1 MDNFSIYQASPDPE
15 NMSEHEFMIHKQALQ
30 QDVKDYLE
38 IDDQIKALNKAIK
51 ERKDKKKA
59 LSEEIL
65 GTMKKFEINNMNTK
79 NGKLIY
85 AVSKSKKGLNTKTLI
100 KGLNLYF
107 KDEMKATEVGKI
119 VMNSR
124 EVVEKVSLR
133 RTIHKNKN
141 I

>member
-1 MDNFSIYQASPDPE
+1 MNNLNIYQVPE
-15 NMSEHEFMIHKQALQ
+15 TQNMNDHEFLIHKQALQ

-51 ERKDKKKA
+51 ERRDKKKK

-85 AVSKSKKGLNTKTLI
+85 AISKSRKGLNTKSLVH
-100 KGLNLYF
+100 GLNLYF
-107 KDEMKATEVGKI
+107 KDEMKASEVGKI
-119 VMNSR
+119 VMDSR

-141 I
+141 M

>member
-1 MDNFSIYQASPDPE
+1 MNNFNIYQDPE
-15 NMSEHEFMIHKQALQ
+15 TQNMSDHEFLIHKQALQ

-51 ERKDKKKA
+51 ERRDKKKA

-85 AVSKSKKGLNTKTLI
+85 AISKSRKGLNTKSLVR
-100 KGLNLYF
+100 GLNLYF

-119 VMNSR
+119 VMDSR

-141 I
+141 M

>member
-1 MDNFSIYQASPDPE
+1 MDNFNIYQESND
-15 NMSEHEFMIHKQALQ
+15 MSDHEFLIHKQALQ

-51 ERKDKKKA
+51 ERREKKKA
-59 LSEEIL
+59 LSEDIL

-85 AVSKSKKGLNTKTLI
+85 AISKSKKGLNTKSLV

-119 VMNSR
+119 VMDSR

-141 I
+141 V

>member
-1 MDNFSIYQASPDPE
+1 MDNFNIYQESQD
-15 NMSEHEFMIHKQALQ
+15 MSDHEFTIHKQALQ

-51 ERKDKKKA
+51 ERRDKKKS
-59 LSEEIL
+59 LSEDIL

-85 AVSKSKKGLNTKTLI
+85 AISKSRKGLNTKSLV

-107 KDEMKATEVGKI
+107 KDELKASEVGKI

-141 I
+141 V

>member
-1 MDNFSIYQASPDPE
+1 MDNFNIYQESND
-15 NMSEHEFMIHKQALQ
+15 MSDHEFVIHKQALQ

-51 ERKDKKKA
+51 ERRNKKKA
-59 LSEEIL
+59 LSEDIL

-85 AVSKSKKGLNTKTLI
+85 AISKSKKGLNTKSLV

-107 KDEMKATEVGKI
+107 KDEMKASEVGKI

-141 I
+141 V